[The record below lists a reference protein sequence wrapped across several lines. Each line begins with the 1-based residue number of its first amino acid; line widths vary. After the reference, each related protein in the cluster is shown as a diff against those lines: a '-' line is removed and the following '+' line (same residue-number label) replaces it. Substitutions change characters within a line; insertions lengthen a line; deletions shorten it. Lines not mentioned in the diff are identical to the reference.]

1 MNKRN
6 ILLTGSSGNLGR
18 YLFDHLAIN
27 HAVMGID
34 KNPSDEQLLSVNQ
47 VKLDL
52 TDFEAVGN
60 FFLQNENKQFNALIN
75 CAGHIQNML
84 MFNMFAEEKKHSYE
98 VWKQVLD
105 SNLNTTFVCA
115 SQFIEDLIKRREP
128 GVIINI
134 SSISAKGTK
143 GQSAY
148 SAAKAGVEV
157 LTKVWAEELAP
168 FGIRSVC
175 IAPGYID
182 VPSTHQNMDDKS
194 IGSITKN
201 TSVGRLGHVDEF
213 ISAVEFVLENNFF
226 NGKILS
232 LDGGLFR

>member
-1 MNKRN
+1 
-6 ILLTGSSGNLGR
+6 
-18 YLFDHLAIN
+18 
-27 HAVMGID
+27 MGID

-115 SQFIEDLIKRREP
+115 SSRTQM
-128 GVIINI
+128 
-134 SSISAKGTK
+134 S
-143 GQSAY
+143 
-148 SAAKAGVEV
+148 
-157 LTKVWAEELAP
+157 
-168 FGIRSVC
+168 C
-175 IAPGYID
+175 
-182 VPSTHQNMDDKS
+182 
-194 IGSITKN
+194 
-201 TSVGRLGHVDEF
+201 
-213 ISAVEFVLENNFF
+213 
-226 NGKILS
+226 
-232 LDGGLFR
+232 